1 MIDTEPFTFVTG
13 SDQHRLFDDFQDL
26 KSAKTAEHEWN
37 GEDFVVYIIV
47 SAYSSFQ
54 YVLKEPKL
62 GKNTLW
68 NSKATDALTKA
79 VGEWQYAQIDAIYVY
94 DNFWTRSRELWS
106 EVQKATW
113 DNVSLAADIE
123 KKLTEVSE
131 RVFNSKDVLAGNEKT
146 ISIEA
151 LMHTLYDCKDPILTL
166 YVKSAP
172 ATFHIRNVFIM
183 ARSMS
188 PCLPV
193 FEDIDTIVTSKTR
206 SYFFN
211 EMNGLGKNDG
221 ILMRVLFMPS
231 SEDKLKGK
239 RFITF
244 PKKLCGA
251 IAGITQG
258 FSFAYMQ
265 EAFVATLL
273 VIARHHVDTHGDKA
287 CDDGGGGNVG
297 GNDDDLDDYEFWR
310 IMKEQVKIPRSDMGT
325 AILVC
330 SDTELETEDSSFAR
344 LAGAGK
350 STVWSLLHARGCP
363 PADLWNGY
371 RAHVVDRGDRSTAYE
386 LSAALPVNR
395 VALVNSAAFQYE
407 WTV

>member
-1 MIDTEPFTFVTG
+1 M
-13 SDQHRLFDDFQDL
+13 
-26 KSAKTAEHEWN
+26 
-37 GEDFVVYIIV
+37 
-47 SAYSSFQ
+47 
-54 YVLKEPKL
+54 KEPKL
-62 GKNTLW
+62 GKNTLS

-94 DNFWTRSRELWS
+94 DNFWTRSRELWN

-113 DNVSLAADIE
+113 DNVSLAADM
-123 KKLTEVSE
+123 KKELTEVSE
-131 RVFNSKDVLAGNEKT
+131 RVFNSKDVN
-146 ISIEA
+146 
-151 LMHTLYDCKDPILTL
+151 
-166 YVKSAP
+166 
-172 ATFHIRNVFIM
+172 
-183 ARSMS
+183 
-188 PCLPV
+188 
-193 FEDIDTIVTSKTR
+193 
-206 SYFFN
+206 
-211 EMNGLGKNDG
+211 
-221 ILMRVLFMPS
+221 
-231 SEDKLKGK
+231 KLKRK

-258 FSFAYMQ
+258 CSFAYMQ

-287 CDDGGGGNVG
+287 CDGGGGNVG
-297 GNDDDLDDYEFWR
+297 GNDDDLGDYEFWR

-330 SDTELETEDSSFAR
+330 SDTELETEDRPFAR

-350 STVWSLLHARGCP
+350 STVWSLPHAQGCP
-363 PADLWNGY
+363 PADFWNGD
-371 RAHVVDRGDRSTAYE
+371 RAHVVDRGDRSTPYE